1 MNPDV
6 YFILICISIFR
17 KMKKILYI
25 IPLLFILFSCEKSQE
40 KKVSYII
47 TKSISGFDVN
57 YKNVD
62 GSLQSESVVTASAQD
77 RWKYDFIAEEGDIVF
92 VSAIYKD
99 ISSAI
104 TVQIL
109 IDGKVYKQGSS
120 SQDTVRY
127 VTVSGTVPFE

>member
-1 MNPDV
+1 M
-6 YFILICISIFR
+6 LI
-17 KMKKILYI
+17 M
-25 IPLLFILFSCEKSQE
+25 FSCQKAKEKQ
-40 KKVSYII
+40 VSYII
-47 TKSISGFDVN
+47 TNSISGFDVN
-57 YKNVD
+57 YRVAD
-62 GSLQSESVVTASAQD
+62 GSLVKQRVEASSAQD
-77 RWKYDFIAEEGDIVF
+77 RWQYSYTAEEGDIVF

-104 TVQIL
+104 TVQVL